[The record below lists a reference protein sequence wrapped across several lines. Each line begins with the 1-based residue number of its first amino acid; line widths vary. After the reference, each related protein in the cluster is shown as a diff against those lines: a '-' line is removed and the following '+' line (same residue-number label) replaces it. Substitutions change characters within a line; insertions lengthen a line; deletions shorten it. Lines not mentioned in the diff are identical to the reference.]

1 MLFSCPLIEKYPQS
15 TREHGYTHTLALSI
29 HFNGFFNFPISM
41 VTDLN
46 YCCMCVRFVRARVAV
61 WEPSP
66 SRLCDDVTGA
76 FQWASEGGDDNVEGL
91 LFSHT

>member
-1 MLFSCPLIEKYPQS
+1 
-15 TREHGYTHTLALSI
+15 
-29 HFNGFFNFPISM
+29 M

-46 YCCMCVRFVRARVAV
+46 YHCVCAFCVCACVAV

-66 SRLCDDVTGA
+66 SRLCDDVTGT
-76 FQWASEGGDDNVEGL
+76 FQWASDGGKDSVEGL

>member
-1 MLFSCPLIEKYPQS
+1 
-15 TREHGYTHTLALSI
+15 
-29 HFNGFFNFPISM
+29 M

-46 YCCMCVRFVRARVAV
+46 YRCVYVHFLCVCACVAV

-76 FQWASEGGDDNVEGL
+76 FQGASEGGKDSVEGL
-91 LFSHT
+91 LFSHTWLGGGQSVLAEAFFVFDVQVTG